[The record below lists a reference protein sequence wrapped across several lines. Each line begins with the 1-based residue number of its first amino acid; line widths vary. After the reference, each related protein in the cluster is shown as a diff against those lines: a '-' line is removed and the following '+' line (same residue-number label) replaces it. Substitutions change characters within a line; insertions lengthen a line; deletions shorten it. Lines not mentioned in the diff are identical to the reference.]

1 MSGFNLSAWAVAHR
15 SLTGFLIALLFLAGG
30 FAYSKLGRGEDPAFT
45 LKLMVVTAVWP
56 GATAAETQS
65 LLAERI
71 ERKLQDTPYLDHLDT
86 FTRPGFVATMIS
98 FRDDTPPALVPN
110 LFYQVRKRLDDL
122 RPDLPQGVIG
132 PSANDEFT
140 DVYGAVF
147 ALTGADNATLVRAA
161 EGIRNRV
168 LKVAGTE
175 KVNILG
181 EIPRTVFVEFNQA
194 RLASL
199 GVTVDEI
206 STALARQNLVA
217 AAGIVD
223 TASSRVPVR
232 LTGALGAAADGG
244 VAALL
249 DVPVASAAGTG
260 AGRTLRL
267 GEIATVRAG
276 YQEPLFSEVRHNG
289 QGAVVIAISM
299 RKGANALSF
308 GAALAAEVAT
318 LQADLPLGLDLQ
330 QIADQPHVVEEAVGE
345 FLMKFVAALAVV
357 LLVSFV
363 SLGFRAGL
371 VVALAVPLTLALVFI
386 VMQAAG
392 IELQRISLGALI
404 LSLGLLVDDAI
415 IAIETMVVKLDEG
428 WDRVRAASHAWTSTA
443 FPMLSGTL
451 VTAAG
456 FLPVGLANSTTGEYA
471 GGIFWVVGIALLAS
485 WVVAVVFTPFLGVLL
500 LPAPKPGGAH
510 GPSAHGH
517 AAMYETGIYRGLRGA
532 VQWAIRWRRTV
543 VLATVALLVLS
554 GAGMGMVKQQFFPS
568 SARPE
573 LLLDV
578 TLRQGA
584 SHAATAAAVAKI
596 EAKLV
601 ADAELKRDI
610 SWFTAYIGNGGP
622 RFQLTVNPTLP
633 NDAVA
638 TMVLTTTGM
647 EGRERARARLMAFFA
662 DEGVPEARV
671 RVSRLELGPPVGFPV
686 QFRVVGTDMQAVR
699 AVADEALAALR
710 ATPGARRAEIGWG
723 ERAPGLTL
731 ELDQARIRAL
741 GLSPAQIAQTL
752 QAQISGTTATQLRAG
767 TKLIDV
773 VLRAAPEERLDL
785 DRLSDL
791 VLMTQSGPL
800 PLSQLARIVPT
811 AEEPILWRRDRAAFL
826 TVRAEIQEGLQA
838 PDVTAAALPRIRAIA
853 LPAGVT
859 IQTGGAAEQS
869 AKANASLAQIFPL
882 MIGTM
887 ILLLMI
893 QLQNLGRVALVLTT
907 APLGLIGAVIALLA
921 TDAAFGFVALLGVIA
936 LAGMIMRNSIIL
948 VDQVQQDLA
957 AGHSLAEAIVEST
970 VRRARPVVLTAL
982 AAVMAFVPLS
992 LNVFWGPMAI
1002 AMIGGLAVAT
1012 GLTLVFLP
1020 ALYALCYRV
1029 KLPTADV
1036 EMPLPAAVQRAG

>member
-1 MSGFNLSAWAVAHR
+1 MSRFNLSAWAVAHR
-15 SLTGFLIALLFLAGG
+15 SLTGFLIALLFIAGL
-30 FAYSKLGRGEDPAFT
+30 FAYQRLGRGEDPSFT

-56 GATAAETQS
+56 GATATETQS

-86 FTRPGFVATMIS
+86 FSRPGFVATMIT
-98 FRDDTPPALVPN
+98 FRDDTPPAQVPT

-132 PSANDEFT
+132 PFANDEFT

-161 EGIRNRV
+161 EQTRNRL
-168 LKVAGTE
+168 LKVAGAE

-181 EIPRTVFVEFNQA
+181 EIPRTLFVEFNQA

-199 GVTVDEI
+199 GVTVEEI
-206 STALARQNLVA
+206 GAALARQNLLA
-217 AAGIVD
+217 PSGIVD
-223 TASSRVPVR
+223 TASTRVPVR
-232 LTGALGAAADGG
+232 TTGALAAAGDGG

-249 DVPVASAAGTG
+249 DVPVASQ
-260 AGRTLRL
+260 GRTLRL
-267 GEIATVRAG
+267 GEIASVRAG
-276 YQEPLFSEVRHNG
+276 YQEPLMSEIRHNG
-289 QGAVVIAISM
+289 QGGVVIAVSM
-299 RKGANALSF
+299 RKGTNALHF
-308 GAALAAEVAT
+308 GEALQAEAARIR
-318 LQADLPLGLDLQ
+318 ADLPLGLELQ
-330 QIADQPHVVEEAVGE
+330 QTADQPQVVEEAVGE

-357 LLVSFV
+357 LLVSFA

-371 VVALAVPLTLALVFI
+371 VVALAVPLTLAIVFV
-386 VMQAAG
+386 VMHAWG

-415 IAIETMVVKLDEG
+415 IAIETMVVKMEEG
-428 WDRVRAASHAWTSTA
+428 WDRVRAASHAWSSTA

-456 FLPVGLANSTTGEYA
+456 FMPVGLAQSTTGEYA

-500 LPAPKPGGAH
+500 LPQPKPGAT
-510 GPSAHGH
+510 H
-517 AAMYETGIYRGLRGA
+517 AQHDIYETGPYRALRA
-532 VQWAIRWRRTV
+532 VVRWTITWRRSV
-543 VLATVALLVLS
+543 VLGTVALLVLS
-554 GAGMGMVKQQFFPS
+554 GAGMGFVKQQFFPS

-573 LLLDV
+573 LLLDI

-596 EAKLV
+596 EAKLLSDPDLRQDV
-601 ADAELKRDI
+601 R
-610 SWFTAYIGNGGP
+610 WFTAYIGNGGP

-647 EGRERARARLMAFFA
+647 EGRERARERLMAFVA
-662 DEGVPEARV
+662 EEGVPEARV

-686 QFRVVGTDMQAVR
+686 QFRVVGADMQAVR
-699 AVADEALAALR
+699 GVADEVLAALR
-710 ATPGARRAEIGWG
+710 ATPGTRRAEIGWG

-731 ELDQARIRAL
+731 ELDQARIKAL
-741 GLSPAQIAQTL
+741 GLSPAQIAQAL

-785 DRLSDL
+785 DRLGDL
-791 VLMTQSGPL
+791 VLMTPAGPL
-800 PLSQLARIVPT
+800 PLSHLARVVAT

-826 TVRAEIQEGLQA
+826 TVRSEIQDGLQA
-838 PDVTAAALPRIRAIA
+838 PDITAAALPRIQAIQ
-853 LPAGVT
+853 LPPGVT
-859 IQTGGAAEQS
+859 IQTGGAAEES
-869 AKANASLAQIFPL
+869 AKANASLAKIFPI
-882 MIGTM
+882 MIATM

-893 QLQNLGRVALVLTT
+893 QLQNFGRVALVLAT
-907 APLGLIGAVIALLA
+907 APLGLIGAVAALLL

-936 LAGMIMRNSIIL
+936 LAGMIMRNTIIL
-948 VDQVQQDLA
+948 VDQVQQDTA

-982 AAVMAFVPLS
+982 AAILAFVPLS

-1002 AMIGGLAVAT
+1002 AMIGGLTAAT

-1029 KLPTADV
+1029 KLDPQ
-1036 EMPLPAAVQRAG
+1036 PATDLSTIPAGAQRAG

>member
-1 MSGFNLSAWAVAHR
+1 MSRFNLSAWAVAHR
-15 SLTGFLIALLFLAGG
+15 SLTGFLIALLFIAGL
-30 FAYSKLGRGEDPAFT
+30 FAYQRLGRGEDPSFT

-71 ERKLQDTPYLDHLDT
+71 ERKLQDTPYLDHLNT
-86 FTRPGFVATMIS
+86 FSRPGFVATMVS
-98 FRDDTPPALVPN
+98 FRDDTPPALVPT

-161 EGIRNRV
+161 ERTRDRL
-168 LKVAGTE
+168 LKVAGAE

-181 EIPRTVFVEFNQA
+181 EIPRTLFVEFNQA

-199 GVTVDEI
+199 GVSVNEI
-206 STALARQNLVA
+206 AAALARQNLLA
-217 AAGIVD
+217 PAGIVD
-223 TASSRVPVR
+223 TATSRVPVR
-232 LTGALGAAADGG
+232 ITGALAAGEDGG
-244 VAALL
+244 VAALQ
-249 DVPVASAAGTG
+249 DVPVASQ
-260 AGRTLRL
+260 GRTLRL

-276 YQEPLFSEVRHNG
+276 YQEPVFSEIRHNG
-289 QGAVVIAISM
+289 QGGVVIAVSM
-299 RKGANALSF
+299 RKGANALHF
-308 GAALAAEVAT
+308 GEALQAEVARI
-318 LQADLPLGLDLQ
+318 LADLPLGLELQ
-330 QIADQPHVVEEAVGE
+330 QTADQPQVVKEAVGE
-345 FLMKFVAALAVV
+345 FLLKFVAALAVV
-357 LLVSFV
+357 LLVSFA

-371 VVALAVPLTLALVFI
+371 VVALAVPLTLAIVFI
-386 VMQAAG
+386 VMQAWG

-415 IAIETMVVKLDEG
+415 IAIETMVVKMEEG
-428 WDRVRAASHAWTSTA
+428 WDRVRAASHAWSSTA

-456 FLPVGLANSTTGEYA
+456 FMPVGLAPSTTGEYA

-500 LPAPKPGGAH
+500 LPQPKQGAQAGATQH
-510 GPSAHGH
+510 DLYATGP
-517 AAMYETGIYRGLRGA
+517 YRALRA
-532 VQWAIRWRRTV
+532 LVRWTISWRRSV
-543 VLATVALLVLS
+543 VLGTVALLVLS
-554 GAGMGMVKQQFFPS
+554 GAGMGLVKQQFFPS

-596 EAKLV
+596 EAKLLS
-601 ADAELKRDI
+601 DPDLRRDVR
-610 SWFTAYIGNGGP
+610 WFTAYIGNGGP

-647 EGRERARARLMAFFA
+647 EGREWARTRLMAFFA
-662 DEGVPEARV
+662 EEGVPEARV
-671 RVSRLELGPPVGFPV
+671 RVARLELGPPVGFPV
-686 QFRVVGTDMQAVR
+686 QFRVVGSDMEAVR
-699 AVADEALAALR
+699 GVADEVLAALR
-710 ATPGARRAEIGWG
+710 ATPGTRRAEIGWG

-731 ELDQARIRAL
+731 ELDQARIKAL
-741 GLSPAQIAQTL
+741 GLSPAQIAQAL

-785 DRLSDL
+785 DRLADL
-791 VLMTQSGPL
+791 VLMTPAGPL
-800 PLSQLARIVPT
+800 PLSQLARVVAT

-826 TVRAEIQEGLQA
+826 TVRSEIQDGLQA
-838 PDVTAAALPRIRAIA
+838 PDITAAALPRIQAIQL
-853 LPAGVT
+853 LPGVT
-859 IQTGGAAEQS
+859 IQTGGAAEES
-869 AKANASLAQIFPL
+869 AKANASLAKIFPI
-882 MIGTM
+882 MIATM
-887 ILLLMI
+887 VLLLMI
-893 QLQNLGRVALVLTT
+893 QLQNLGLVALVLAT
-907 APLGLIGAVIALLA
+907 APLGLIGAVAALLL

-936 LAGMIMRNSIIL
+936 LAGMIMRNTIIL

-982 AAVMAFVPLS
+982 AAVLAFVPLS

-1002 AMIGGLAVAT
+1002 AMIGGLTAAT

-1029 KLPTADV
+1029 RLDP
-1036 EMPLPAAVQRAG
+1036 EPASDLSAIPAGVQRAG

>member
-1 MSGFNLSAWAVAHR
+1 MSRFNLSAWAVAHR
-15 SLTGFLIALLFLAGG
+15 SLTGFLIALLFIAGG
-30 FAYSKLGRGEDPAFT
+30 FSYQKLGRGEDPSFT

-56 GATAAETQS
+56 GATARETQA
-65 LLAERI
+65 LVAERI
-71 ERKLQDTPYLDHLDT
+71 ERKLQDTPYIDHLDT
-86 FTRPGFVATMIS
+86 YTRPGFVASMLS
-98 FRDDTPPALVPN
+98 FRDDTPPAQVPA

-122 RPDLPQGVIG
+122 RPDLPQGVQG
-132 PSANDEFT
+132 PFANDEFT

-161 EGIRNRV
+161 EGIRNRL
-168 LKVAGTE
+168 LKVAGAE

-199 GVTVDEI
+199 GVTVQEI
-206 STALARQNLVA
+206 AAALARQNLVA
-217 AAGIVD
+217 ASGIVD

-232 LTGALGAAADGG
+232 VSGALAAGTDGG
-244 VAALL
+244 VAAVG
-249 DVPVASAAGTG
+249 DVPVASG
-260 AGRTLRL
+260 GRTLRL
-267 GEIATVRAG
+267 GEVASIRAG
-276 YQEPLFSEVRHNG
+276 YQEPLFSEVRHNA
-289 QGAVVIAISM
+289 QGAVVIAVSM
-299 RKGANALSF
+299 RKGTNALHF
-308 GAALAAEVAT
+308 GAALTEEMARI
-318 LQADLPLGLDLQ
+318 QADLPVGLALDR
-330 QIADQPHVVEEAVGE
+330 IADQPEVVAEAVGE
-345 FLMKFVAALAVV
+345 FLMKFVAALVVV
-357 LLVSFV
+357 LLVSFA

-371 VVALAVPLTLALVFI
+371 VVALAVPLTLAIVFI
-386 VMQAAG
+386 VMEAAG

-428 WDRVRAASHAWTSTA
+428 WDRVRAAGHAWTSTA

-456 FLPVGLANSTTGEYA
+456 FMPVGLANSTTGEYA
-471 GGIFWVVGIALLAS
+471 GGIFWVVGLALLAS

-500 LPAPKPGGAH
+500 LPAPKRGA
-510 GPSAHGH
+510 GQAHH
-517 AAMYETGIYRGLRGA
+517 AIYETRIYRALRRA
-532 VQWAIRWRRTV
+532 VQWSLRWRRSV
-543 VLATVALLVLS
+543 VLATVALLVLA
-554 GAGMGMVKQQFFPS
+554 GAGMGLVKQQFFPS

-596 EAKLV
+596 EAKL
-601 ADAELKRDI
+601 AGDPELKRDVR
-610 SWFTAYIGNGGP
+610 WFTAYIGNGGP
-622 RFQLTVNPTLP
+622 RFALTVNPALP

-638 TMVLTTTGM
+638 TMVLTTTDM
-647 EGRERARARLMAFFA
+647 EARERARARLMAFVA
-662 DEGVPEARV
+662 AEGVPEARV
-671 RVSRLELGPPVGFPV
+671 RVSRMELGPPVGFPV
-686 QFRVVGTDMQAVR
+686 QFRVVGADMQAVR
-699 AVADEALAALR
+699 GVADEALAALR
-710 ATPGARRAEIGWG
+710 ATPGTRRAEIGWG

-773 VLRAAPEERLDL
+773 VLRAAPEERLEL
-785 DRLSDL
+785 DRLADL
-791 VLMTQSGPL
+791 VLMTPAGPL
-800 PLSQLARIVPT
+800 PLSQLGRIVAT
-811 AEEPILWRRDRAAFL
+811 VEEPILWRRDRAAFI
-826 TVRAEIQEGLQA
+826 TVRADIQDGLQA

-853 LPAGVT
+853 LPPGVS
-859 IQTGGAAEQS
+859 IQTGGAAEES
-869 AKANASLAQIFPL
+869 AKANASLAAVFPL
-882 MIGTM
+882 MIATM
-887 ILLLMI
+887 VLLLMV
-893 QLQNLGRVALVLTT
+893 QLQDLGRVALVLAT
-907 APLGLIGAVIALLA
+907 APLGLIGAVAALLA
-921 TDAAFGFVALLGVIA
+921 ADAAFGFVALLGVIA
-936 LAGMIMRNSIIL
+936 LAGMIMRNTVIL
-948 VDQVQQDLA
+948 VDQVRQDLA

-982 AAVMAFVPLS
+982 AAILAFVPLS

-1002 AMIGGLAVAT
+1002 AMIGGLAAAT

-1029 KLPTADV
+1029 KLPGRETADAV
-1036 EMPLPAAVQRAG
+1036 PDSAVQRAG

>member
-1 MSGFNLSAWAVAHR
+1 MSRFNLSAWAVAHR
-15 SLTGFLIALLFLAGG
+15 SLTGFLIAMIFLAGG
-30 FAYSKLGRGEDPAFT
+30 FAYTKLGRGEDPSFT

-56 GATAAETQS
+56 GATAVETQS

-71 ERKLQDTPYLDHLDT
+71 ERKLQDTPWLNHLDT
-86 FTRPGFVATMIS
+86 FTRPGFVATMVS
-98 FRDDTPPALVPN
+98 FRDDTPPAMVPN

-122 RPDLPQGVIG
+122 KPELPQGVIG

-161 EGIRNRV
+161 ERTRDRLLG
-168 LKVAGTE
+168 VAGTE

-181 EIPRTVFVEFNQA
+181 EVPRTLFVEFNQA

-199 GVTVDEI
+199 GVTVEEI
-206 STALARQNLVA
+206 AVALARQNVVA

-223 TASSRVPVR
+223 TSSSRVPVR
-232 LTGALGAAADGG
+232 MTGALSASADGG
-244 VAALL
+244 VASLL
-249 DVPVASAAGTG
+249 DVPVASQ
-260 AGRTLRL
+260 GRTLRL
-267 GEIATVRAG
+267 GEIASVRAG

-289 QGAVVIAISM
+289 QGAVVIAVSM
-299 RKGANALSF
+299 RKGANALHF
-308 GAALAAEVAT
+308 GEALQAEVARIK
-318 LQADLPLGLDLQ
+318 ADLPLGLTLEQ
-330 QIADQPHVVEEAVGE
+330 TADQPHVVQEAVGE
-345 FLMKFVAALAVV
+345 FLMKFVMALAVV
-357 LLVSFV
+357 LLVSFA

-371 VVALAVPLTLALVFI
+371 VVALAVPLTLALVFV
-386 VMQAAG
+386 VMQAWG

-456 FLPVGLANSTTGEYA
+456 FMPVGLANSTTGEYA
-471 GGIFWVVGIALLAS
+471 GGIFWVVGLALLAS

-500 LPAPKPGGAH
+500 LPIPKQGASKPGAAH
-510 GPSAHGH
+510 SHNAI
-517 AAMYETGIYRGLRGA
+517 YETRIYRALRRM
-532 VQWAIRWRRTV
+532 VQWTIRWRRSV

-596 EAKLV
+596 EAKLLG
-601 ADAELKRDI
+601 DAELKRDVR
-610 SWFTAYIGNGGP
+610 WFTAYIGNGGP

-638 TMVLTTTGM
+638 TMVLTTTDI
-647 EGRERARARLMAFFA
+647 EGRERARDRLMAFFA
-662 DEGVPEARV
+662 EEGVPEARV
-671 RVSRLELGPPVGFPV
+671 RVARLELGPPVGFPV

-710 ATPGARRAEIGWG
+710 ATPGTRRAEIGWG

-741 GLSPAQIAQTL
+741 GLTPAQIAQTL

-785 DRLSDL
+785 DRLADL
-791 VLMTQSGPL
+791 VLMTPAGPL
-800 PLSQLARIVPT
+800 PLSQLARVVPT
-811 AEEPILWRRDRAAFL
+811 AEEPILWRRDRAAFI
-826 TVRAEIQEGLQA
+826 TVRAEIQDGLQA
-838 PDVTAAALPRIRAIA
+838 PDVTAAALPRIAAIA
-853 LPAGVT
+853 LPPGVT
-859 IQTGGAAEQS
+859 IQTGGAAEES
-869 AKANASLAQIFPL
+869 AKANASLAAVFPI
-882 MIGTM
+882 MIATM
-887 ILLLMI
+887 ILLLMV
-893 QLQNLGRVALVLTT
+893 QLQNLGRVALVLAT
-907 APLGLIGAVIALLA
+907 APLGLIGAVAALLA
-921 TDAAFGFVALLGVIA
+921 ADAAFGFVALLGVIA
-936 LAGMIMRNSIIL
+936 LAGMIMRNTIIL

-957 AGHSLAEAIVEST
+957 AGQSLADAIVEST

-982 AAVMAFVPLS
+982 AAILAFIPLS

-1029 KLPTADV
+1029 KLPRPETAA
-1036 EMPLPAAVQRAG
+1036 PPSLAAAQRAG